1 MICWSL
7 QVSFHHRCLSRWH
20 ISVFLFLATINKYLS
35 YKLLIKFNVEPFHC
49 IVLFFSFFSIFG
61 YILAPCEDN
70 DVEDELGTEPAD
82 TEGQAGE
89 EGDTGAELDDGRV
102 PLCII

>member
-1 MICWSL
+1 MAVINEYL
-7 QVSFHHRCLSRWH
+7 HYKPLVQV
-20 ISVFLFLATINKYLS
+20 
-35 YKLLIKFNVEPFHC
+35 NVEPFHC
-49 IVLFFSFFSIFG
+49 VVVVLFLVFFFFLIFE
-61 YILAPCEDN
+61 YILAPCEDD
-70 DVEDELGTEPAD
+70 DVENELGTEPAD

>member
-1 MICWSL
+1 MT
-7 QVSFHHRCLSRWH
+7 V
-20 ISVFLFLATINKYLS
+20 INKHLQ
-35 YKLLIKFNVEPFHC
+35 YKLLVQFNIELFHC
-49 IVLFFSFFSIFG
+49 VVFVFFPFFSSIFE
-61 YILAPCEDN
+61 YILAPCEED

-102 PLCII
+102 PLCSLSTCCVNGMYWQ

>member
-1 MICWSL
+1 ML
-7 QVSFHHRCLSRWH
+7 VQ
-20 ISVFLFLATINKYLS
+20 
-35 YKLLIKFNVEPFHC
+35 FNVEPFHC
-49 IVLFFSFFSIFG
+49 IVSFFLLFSSIFE
-61 YILAPCEDN
+61 YILAPCED

-102 PLCII
+102 SLCIV

>member
-1 MICWSL
+1 M
-7 QVSFHHRCLSRWH
+7 VG
-20 ISVFLFLATINKYLS
+20 VFFS
-35 YKLLIKFNVEPFHC
+35 PFY
-49 IVLFFSFFSIFG
+49 FSFFSSIFE

-102 PLCII
+102 PPCII

>member
-1 MICWSL
+1 M
-7 QVSFHHRCLSRWH
+7 QFRV
-20 ISVFLFLATINKYLS
+20 Y
-35 YKLLIKFNVEPFHC
+35 PFHC
-49 IVLFFSFFSIFG
+49 IDFFSFLSIFE

-102 PLCII
+102 PLYIV